1 VPAIPAVGERGF
13 RVCTQR
19 RDCRG
24 QAAPGCFWRAGAFR
38 CRFQRGWHHAGLN
51 PIMAPLLGM
60 LSGIGGGMLRDVL
73 VAEIPTMLRSDLY
86 AVAALAGAVVMVLE
100 VAFDNQIELCFDVVE
115 AQRFQVAAPP
125 LPRCRD
131 PG

>member
-1 VPAIPAVGERGF
+1 MFLACWCFPLPLPV
-13 RVCTQR
+13 RVESC
-19 RDCRG
+19 
-24 QAAPGCFWRAGAFR
+24 
-38 CRFQRGWHHAGLN
+38 AGLN

-60 LSGIGGGMLRDVL
+60 LNRIGGGMLRDVL